1 MGRTE
6 IVTIK
11 SGIFSKIVEAIVYTI
26 IINLSYLIPMYID
39 ITNKYTDVNFEA
51 YSGMWIYISL
61 GAFLIMLFNKMF
73 QTLKLSKTENILIVL
88 TSTIMNAFAVTV
100 IAFFIRSL
108 ALPRSIVLI
117 GFVVQTILLVLIKCT
132 MKVVYDKTKKEKN
145 VVIYTS
151 LNLVED
157 VIEKLFGSSVNIK
170 ERLVFVAEYNKFDVE
185 KLNNIQKVYIYDMY
199 EAKNI
204 DDIIHNCILKGIQ
217 ICVIPKSYELT
228 MKNASFYLKTDV
240 PLLRIN
246 QVGLSLEYRII
257 KRTMDIVLSLLAIV
271 ITAPVMIITAL
282 VIYFKDGKNIL
293 YKQKRLTIQNKI
305 FTVYKFR
312 TMIVEAEKDTGIVW
326 ASEDDPRITKVGSF
340 LRKYWIDELPQFFN
354 ILKGD
359 MSFVGPRPERP
370 ELVEKFVKQY
380 PDFKFRTIAK
390 AGLTGY
396 AQVMAKYD
404 TTPEYKLKFDL
415 FYILNT
421 NLIFDLNIIIMT
433 VRKIFLRLVKQ
444 EKKWNRYIEILDRW
458 DVESIEK
465 KDNTLYFKYGE
476 KGRKK

>member
-6 IVTIK
+6 TVIIK
-11 SGIFSKIVEAIVYTI
+11 TGIFSKVIEAIAYII
-26 IINLSYLIPMYID
+26 IINASYIIPLYVD
-39 ITNKYTDVNFEA
+39 ISDKYTDINFEA
-51 YSGMWIYISL
+51 YSVIWIYISI

-88 TSTIMNAFAVTV
+88 STTIMNAFAVTV

-117 GFVVQTILLVLIKCT
+117 GFIAQTILFILIKLA
-132 MKVVYDKTKKEKN
+132 MKIVYDKLKKEKN
-145 VVIYTS
+145 VAIFSS
-151 LNLVED
+151 LNLAED
-157 VIEKLFGSSVNIK
+157 AVEKLFGSSSNIK
-170 ERLVFVAEYNKFDVE
+170 EKLIFVSEYDEFDINK
-185 KLNNIQKVYIYDMY
+185 LMNIQKIYIYDMHK
-199 EAKNI
+199 ADNI
-204 DDIIHNCILKGIQ
+204 DDIIHNCILMGIQ

-228 MKNASFYLKTDV
+228 MKNANLYLKTDV

-246 QVGLSLEYRII
+246 QVGLSIEYRIV
-257 KRTMDIVLSLLAIV
+257 KRVMDIVLSILAIIV
-271 ITAPVMIITAL
+271 TSPVMIATAIL
-282 VIYFKDGKNIL
+282 IYVKDGKKVI
-293 YKQKRLTIQNKI
+293 YKQKRLTIHDKV

-312 TMIVEAEKDTGIVW
+312 TMVVEAEKNTGIVW
-326 ASEDDPRITKVGSF
+326 ATDNDPRITKVGAF

-370 ELVEKFVKQY
+370 ELVLKFVEDY
-380 PDFKFRTIAK
+380 PDFKFRTITK

-421 NLIFDLNIIIMT
+421 NLFFDLNIIIMT
-433 VRKIFLRLVKQ
+433 IRKIFLRLVKQ
-444 EKKWNRYIEILDRW
+444 EKKWQRFNEIMKRW
-458 DVESIEK
+458 NVDNIEK
-465 KDNTLYFKYGE
+465 RGNSLYFNYE
-476 KGRKK
+476 K